1 MRKDTLYYKRIYPLL
16 FMLLITVVC
25 ISITSG
31 LYLSTQQRVIA
42 NETLFLKKTILEAAD
57 VEYPDNFQ
65 EITTIYN
72 NTVVEE
78 SGYYTVATGV
88 EAVYVMPFTGPGLW
102 GPIELMVG
110 FRDDLDALTGIG
122 IVSQNET
129 PGLGARIEEEWF
141 KKQFAGKWGPFTLV
155 EEGTATRTDQI
166 DSITGATRT
175 SRSIQAILNKAVSEG
190 PALVQAKGE

>member
-1 MRKDTLYYKRIYPLL
+1 MRKDSLFYKRVYPLL

-31 LYLSTQQRVIA
+31 LFLSTQQRVIA
-42 NETLFLKKTILEAAD
+42 NETLFLKKTILEAAG

-72 NTVVEE
+72 DIVDEGN
-78 SGYYTVATGV
+78 GYYTVGTAGS
-88 EAVYVMPFTGPGLW
+88 AVYVMPFTGPGLW
-102 GPIELMVG
+102 GPIQLMVG
-110 FRDDLDALTGIG
+110 FEEDLDALTGIG

-141 KKQFAGKWGPFTLV
+141 KKQFVGKWGPFALV

-175 SRSIQAILNKAVSEG
+175 SRAIQAIMNTAVNEG